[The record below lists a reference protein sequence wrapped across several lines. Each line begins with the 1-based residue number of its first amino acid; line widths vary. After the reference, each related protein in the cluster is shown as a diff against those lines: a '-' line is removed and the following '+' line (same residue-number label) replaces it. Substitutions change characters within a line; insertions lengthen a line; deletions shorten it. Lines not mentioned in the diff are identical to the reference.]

1 MGTDKIWSGRFSKP
15 SKAIFEQYSRSVSV
29 DQRLFDADIA
39 LNKAW
44 ANALSRIGVYSQ
56 LEADRVRRA
65 LDDIAQE
72 YHAGKLEPTPQDE
85 DIHSANERWLTR
97 KTGALGEKIH
107 TGKSRNDQVMT
118 GLRIVVKQELYKVE
132 SEIRQL
138 QRALTSLAENH
149 VDAVFPG
156 YTHVRQAQPISFAH
170 YLCALGF
177 QLSRDRQRL
186 YQCIKRV
193 DVLPL
198 GAGALAGS
206 AFNINREQLATELN
220 FSNVSENSLDAT
232 ADRDIC
238 VETVYI
244 CTQIFLHLSRVAEDF
259 IFWSSETMRFI
270 EIDESYTTGSSMMPQ
285 KKNPDSLELIR
296 GKTGRLHGDLTTLI
310 TLMKGLPTAYARDLQ
325 EDKEPLFDALD
336 QTHMTLLLMTD
347 IIATL
352 VVHPD
357 RMKDAL
363 EPGLYATDLADD
375 LVRKGVPFRQA
386 HHIVGSLVAE
396 AESLGVSLTDLPDD
410 ILNKHS
416 EQFADIIS
424 LFDPVSS
431 IDKRNVV
438 GGTSR
443 QSVKAQIELLNRDIS
458 NSSPMPQ
465 DKVE

>member
-1 MGTDKIWSGRFSKP
+1 MSIDKIWSGRFSKP
-15 SKAIFEQYSRSVSV
+15 SKAIFEQFSRSVSV

-56 LEADRVRRA
+56 KEAKTVRLA
-65 LDDIAQE
+65 LDDIARE
-72 YHAGKLEPTPQDE
+72 FHAGKLEPAPQDE
-85 DIHSANERWLTR
+85 DIHSANERWLTQ
-97 KTGALGEKIH
+97 KVGELGEKIH
-107 TGKSRNDQVMT
+107 AGKSRNDQVMT
-118 GLRIVVKQELYKVE
+118 GLRIVLKQELYKVE
-132 SEIRQL
+132 AEIRQL
-138 QRALTSLAENH
+138 QRALIVQAENH
-149 VDAVFPG
+149 IDTIFPG

-170 YLCALGF
+170 YLCSLGF
-177 QLSRDRQRL
+177 QLSRDCQRL
-186 YQCIKRV
+186 QQCVKRV

-206 AFNINREQLATELN
+206 AFAIDREELATELT
-220 FSNVSENSLDAT
+220 FSHVSENSIDAT

-244 CTQIFLHLSRVAEDF
+244 CTQVFLHLSRIAEDF

-296 GKTGRLHGDLTTLI
+296 GKTGRIHGDLTTLI

-336 QTHMTLLLMTD
+336 QTHRTLLLMTD
-347 IIATL
+347 IISTL
-352 VVHPD
+352 IVHPE

-396 AESLGVSLTDLPDD
+396 AESLGVSLTDLPDNV
-410 ILNKHS
+410 LKNYS
-416 EQFADIIS
+416 EQFADIKS

-431 IDKRNVV
+431 IDKRNVP

-443 QSVKAQIELLNRDIS
+443 QSVNAQIKELELDIT
-458 NSSPMPQ
+458 SSPVPP
-465 DKVE
+465 DKTK